1 METINNTLSLDAV
14 KCMIDLQLIGA
25 ATGGDGLMSVR
36 QLYNNIRRYS
46 SFKDIDFEEFVSS
59 LEEIKCEYD
68 VRPGII
74 GTDVNYI
81 ALKKN

>member
-1 METINNTLSLDAV
+1 MNAVNNILSLDTI

-46 SFKDIDFEEFVSS
+46 SLKDINFNEFVSS
-59 LEEIKCEYD
+59 LEEIKCEYEA
-68 VRPGII
+68 RPGTI
-74 GTDVNYI
+74 GTEVNYI